1 MDLVPKTIMRFLV
14 ITFKEGLQNELVAQ
28 LYKEQVMN
36 ELMKETEEV
45 ASKRRAFREM
55 RDLLHRANEIV
66 NEVIVIFFFELK
78 NVN

>member
-28 LYKEQVMN
+28 LYREQVMN

-66 NEVIVIFFFELK
+66 NEVTMLL
-78 NVN
+78 